1 MATCRAPS
9 QYGLNPAAPLHL
21 KLRKASSC
29 QTNCIPHLLGV
40 ARFFSCRHVLLP
52 IAWSS
57 LLSHF
62 AASYAQAEQKCLLVY
77 VINTRLASP
86 EQLRA
91 STPLSVLPAIS
102 ARPVNNSAIP
112 HGGQQVM
119 LLSPDGVISL
129 LISSTN
135 GDLFCILS
143 VTPQRAHACHVTAR
157 QPALPNRCLLRSC
170 SASVMARIDMSS
182 VDAVDGVLDMRLI
195 RTPDDAIVCRCL
207 VALRQAVCPGA
218 YAELVAT
225 HLRLGAEIASGS
237 SHRMPS
243 AWHTFCRALRLWMGF
258 VPSSYVAT
266 PVRAWM
272 EALRSVS
279 HTRFGPRT
287 PLHCLNPA
295 EPDARHLSSC
305 VQELTGTSDRRSL
318 KESALGA
325 LHGLHEGLKL
335 DSLSWPSLRC
345 LAALLS
351 ELSHLCQPDHHA
363 HRTHDRGYNRLTD
376 RSARHLDN
384 ALPPMKSPIK
394 AAALDISQVTAL
406 T

>member
-1 MATCRAPS
+1 MANCRAPW

-21 KLRKASSC
+21 KLHKASYC
-29 QTNCIPHLLGV
+29 QTNFIPLILKV
-40 ARFFSCRHVLLP
+40 ARFFSCRHLLLS

-57 LLSHF
+57 LLWHIVVTC
-62 AASYAQAEQKCLLVY
+62 AQAEQKRLLVY
-77 VINTRLASP
+77 VIYTRPASP
-86 EQLRA
+86 EPLRA
-91 STPLSVLPAIS
+91 STPLSVLPAIY
-102 ARPVNNSAIP
+102 AQPVNSSAMP

-119 LLSPDGVISL
+119 LLSPDGAISL

-135 GDLFCILS
+135 GNLFCILS
-143 VTPQRAHACHVTAR
+143 MTPQRAHACRVTAR
-157 QPALPNRCLLRSC
+157 QPALPNRCLLQSC
-170 SASVMARIDMSS
+170 SESVMAHIDMLS
-182 VDAVDGVLDMRLI
+182 VDAVDGVLDMRLF

-225 HLRLGAEIASGS
+225 HMRLGAEIAYGS

-258 VPSSYVAT
+258 PSSYVAA

-287 PLHCLNPA
+287 PLHCLKPA
-295 EPDARHLSSC
+295 EPDARHLGSC
-305 VQELTGTSDRRSL
+305 VQELAGTSHRTSL
-318 KESALGA
+318 KECVLGA

-351 ELSHLCQPDHHA
+351 ELSQHLCQPDHHA

-376 RSARHLDN
+376 RAAKPLDN